1 MTRLHEVIQTDL
13 PIDEAFAFVADFAN
27 ASSWDPGVRSSERIG
42 VGPAG
47 LGARYRLGVAM
58 GGRTAPMDYE
68 IVEYRA
74 PERVVLKGSGSGIS
88 AVDTIEFRSTGS
100 GTRVEYTAD
109 IRLGGVLRLAQP
121 FLAGTFD
128 RIAKAAL
135 AGMKRALDERAAHP
149 PVRTAGA

>member
-13 PIDEAFAFVADFAN
+13 AVDDAFAFVADFTN
-27 ASSWDPGVRSSERIG
+27 ASRWDPGVRSSERVGAGPTG
-42 VGPAG
+42 V
-47 LGARYRLGVAM
+47 GARYRLGVAM
-58 GGRTAPMDYE
+58 GGRTAPMEYE

-74 PERVVLKGSGSGIS
+74 PERVVLRGSGSGIV

-100 GTRVEYTAD
+100 GTRIEYTAD

-121 FLAGTFD
+121 FLGATFD

-135 AGMKRALDERAAHP
+135 RGMKRALDEMAARP
-149 PVRTAGA
+149 PARTADA